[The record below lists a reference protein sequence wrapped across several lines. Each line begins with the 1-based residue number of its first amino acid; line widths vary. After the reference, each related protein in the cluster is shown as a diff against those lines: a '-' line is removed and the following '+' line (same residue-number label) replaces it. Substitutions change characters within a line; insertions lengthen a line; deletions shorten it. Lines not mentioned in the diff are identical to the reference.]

1 MHMTSKTKKGKA
13 HTSRMTS
20 LTDIPISK
28 WQTRWMQDMEDI
40 LVCITKYNGWP
51 TPTPLSDMFER
62 FPPSGKEGVVMMTRI
77 MRRRRPLSLH
87 RTMSKYFTQ
96 IVHRRRA
103 W

>member
-1 MHMTSKTKKGKA
+1 MHMTSKTKWQA

-20 LTDIPISK
+20 LTDIRISK

-62 FPPSGKEGVVMMTRI
+62 FPPI

-87 RTMSKYFTQ
+87 WTMSKYFTQ

>member
-1 MHMTSKTKKGKA
+1 
-13 HTSRMTS
+13 MTS

-62 FPPSGKEGVVMMTRI
+62 FPPSGKEGVGDDDKDNEEEETPI
-77 MRRRRPLSLH
+77 AALD
-87 RTMSKYFTQ
+87 YEQ
-96 IVHRRRA
+96 IFHPDRSSTKGMVIHDPS
-103 W
+103 